1 MVRRR
6 QPSDGVTSEERDAPH
21 TDDPRL
27 LRRER
32 SARDAAPAQL
42 ELMLPTP
49 TPGGATGLLGALPTL
64 APTSSLDLARSA
76 YRKHLEAAR
85 RPANTVDSYA
95 YDLLKLGERVGPKP
109 IDRITRSDIAA
120 FLGLANNKSTR
131 KRRLTAVRRFFRYLI
146 DDAKVLTVDPTE
158 GFYPH
163 TIQLRTPVPLT
174 VDEQAALL
182 AQAGADEAWSLPA
195 IWLMLRL
202 GLTRGELLALRRD
215 HVDLSDPAMPV
226 VSIVYDEL
234 GKQGKERRLGGDPDF
249 AEMYAAY
256 LAAREP
262 SDGLFPFGFQAV
274 NGMVERVQRN
284 AGIEKAVTPQVLRHT
299 FAVERA
305 KAGADESDLIALLGL
320 ADDARNR
327 ASVQRYLKLAAP
339 PL

>member
-1 MVRRR
+1 MARTNRPV
-6 QPSDGVTSEERDAPH
+6 DGVTYEEREAPH
-21 TDDPRL
+21 TDEPRL
-27 LRRER
+27 LRQER
-32 SARDAAPAQL
+32 AAAEGVPSQL

-49 TPGGATGLLGALPTL
+49 TPGGSTGLLGALPPL
-64 APTSSLDLARSA
+64 AADSSLDLARSA
-76 YRKHLEAAR
+76 YRQHLERAR

-95 YDLLKLGERVGPKP
+95 YDLLKLGERVGSKP

-146 DDAKVLTVDPTE
+146 DDAKVLTADPTE

-163 TIQLRTPVPLT
+163 TIQLRTPVPLNA
-174 VDEQAALL
+174 DEQAALL
-182 AQAGADEAWSLPA
+182 AHAGEDEAWSLPA

-215 HVDLSDPAMPV
+215 HVDTTNPEQPV
-226 VSIVYDEL
+226 VYVFYDEVSRR
-234 GKQGKERRLGGDPDF
+234 GKERKLGGDAEF
-249 AEMYAAY
+249 ARIYADY

-262 SDGLFPFGFQAV
+262 ADVLFPFGFQAV

-305 KAGADESDLIALLGL
+305 KAGASEADLIAVLGL

-327 ASVQRYLKLAAP
+327 ASVGRYLKLAAP

>member
-1 MVRRR
+1 MARTNR
-6 QPSDGVTSEERDAPH
+6 PADGVTHEEREAPH
-21 TDDPRL
+21 TDEPRL
-27 LRRER
+27 LRQER
-32 SARDAAPAQL
+32 AAAEGVPSQL
-42 ELMLPTP
+42 QLMLPTP
-49 TPGGATGLLGALPTL
+49 TAGGSTGLLGALPPL
-64 APTSSLDLARSA
+64 ASNSSLDLARSA
-76 YRKHLEAAR
+76 YRQHLEAAR

-95 YDLLKLGERVGPKP
+95 YDLLKLGERVGSKP
-109 IDRITRSDIAA
+109 IDRISRSDIAA

-131 KRRLTAVRRFFRYLI
+131 KRRLTAVHRFFRYLI

-163 TIQLRTPVPLT
+163 LIQLRTPIPLNA
-174 VDEQAALL
+174 DEQAALL
-182 AQAGADEAWSLPA
+182 AQAEADEAWSLPA

-202 GLTRGELLALRRD
+202 GLTRGELLTLRRD
-215 HVDLSDPAMPV
+215 HIDLTDPEQPV
-226 VSIVYDEL
+226 VFVFYDDVTRR
-234 GKQGKERRLGGDPDF
+234 GKERKLAGNAEFARVYADF
-249 AEMYAAY
+249 

-262 SDGLFPFGFQAV
+262 ADVLFPVGFQAV

-305 KAGADESDLIALLGL
+305 KTGASEGDLIAVLGL

-327 ASVQRYLKLAAP
+327 ASVQRYVKLASP

>member
-1 MVRRR
+1 MRTRR
-6 QPSDGVTSEERDAPH
+6 PVDGVTYEERDAPH
-21 TDDPRL
+21 ADEPRL
-27 LRRER
+27 LRQER
-32 SARDAAPAQL
+32 AAAEGVPAQL
-42 ELMLPTP
+42 QLMLPTP
-49 TPGGATGLLGALPTL
+49 TAGGATGLLGALPAL
-64 APTSSLDLARSA
+64 AADSSLDLARSA
-76 YRKHLEAAR
+76 YRQHLEQAR

-95 YDLLKLGERVGPKP
+95 YDLLKLGERVGARP
-109 IDRITRSDIAA
+109 IDRITRSDIAGY
-120 FLGLANNKSTR
+120 LGLANNKSTR

-163 TIQLRTPVPLT
+163 TIQLKTPIPLNA
-174 VDEQAALL
+174 DEQAALL
-182 AQAGADEAWSLPA
+182 AQAEADEAWSLPA

-202 GLTRGELLALRRD
+202 GLTRGELLVLRRD
-215 HVDLSDPAMPV
+215 HVDTTDPERPV
-226 VSIVYDEL
+226 VFVAYEDVTR
-234 GKQGKERRLGGDPDF
+234 QGKERRLGGDAEF
-249 AEMYAAY
+249 AAIYAVF

-262 SDGLFPFGFQAV
+262 ADVLFPVGFQAV

-305 KAGADESDLIALLGL
+305 KAGASEADLIAVLGL

-327 ASVQRYLKLAAP
+327 TSVARYLKLAAP

>member
-1 MVRRR
+1 MRTRRAV
-6 QPSDGVTSEERDAPH
+6 DGVTYEERESPH
-21 TDDPRL
+21 ADEPRL
-27 LRRER
+27 LRQER
-32 SARDAAPAQL
+32 AVAAGVPAQL
-42 ELMLPTP
+42 QLMLPTP
-49 TPGGATGLLGALPTL
+49 TAGGATGLLGALPAL
-64 APTSSLDLARSA
+64 APDSSLDLARSA
-76 YRKHLEAAR
+76 YRQHLEQAR

-109 IDRITRSDIAA
+109 IDRITRSDIAG

-146 DDAKVLTVDPTE
+146 DDEKVLTVDPTE

-163 TIQLRTPVPLT
+163 TIQLRTPIPLN

-182 AQAGADEAWSLPA
+182 AQAESDEAWSLPA

-202 GLTRGELLALRRD
+202 GLTRGELLALRLD
-215 HVDLSDPAMPV
+215 HVDLSVPEQPV
-226 VSIVYDEL
+226 VFVFYDDAARC
-234 GKQGKERRLGGDPDF
+234 GKERKLGGDAEF
-249 AEMYAAY
+249 ARIYADY
-256 LAAREP
+256 LAARAP
-262 SDGLFPFGFQAV
+262 ADLLFPVGFQAV

-284 AGIEKAVTPQVLRHT
+284 AGIDKAVSPQVLRHT

-305 KAGADESDLIALLGL
+305 KAGASEADLIAVLGL

-327 ASVQRYLKLAAP
+327 TSVGRYLKLAAP